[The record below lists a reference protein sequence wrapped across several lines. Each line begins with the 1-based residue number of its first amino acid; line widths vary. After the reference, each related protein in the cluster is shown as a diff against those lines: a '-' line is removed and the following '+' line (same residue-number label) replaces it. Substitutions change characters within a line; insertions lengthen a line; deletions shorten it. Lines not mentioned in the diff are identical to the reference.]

1 MTSSV
6 VVWHDVECG
15 AYRADLPL
23 WLELAAEH
31 GEPILDVGA
40 GTGRVALKL
49 ARTGHQVTALDHDP
63 ELLRELERRAQGL
76 PVRTA
81 AADARDFDLGRG
93 FGLILVPMQTIQ
105 LLGGRG
111 GRRRFLACA
120 RAHLSRGGLL
130 AAALT
135 EEFDLYRAAAGE
147 PALPPDVRRIG
158 ETVYASRPVE
168 VRQAHNAVVLERRR
182 ETIRGDGR
190 TIVEPDVIRLDRL
203 TADQLEREAVAC
215 GLDLCGRRDIA
226 ATPDHVGSVVVMLG
240 G

>member
-1 MTSSV
+1 MTSSA
-6 VVWHDVECG
+6 VVWHDIECG
-15 AYRADLPL
+15 AYRADLPV

-31 GEPILDVGA
+31 GGPILDVGA
-40 GTGRVALKL
+40 GTGRVALEL
-49 ARTGHQVTALDHDP
+49 ARAGYEVIALDHDP
-63 ELLRELERRAQGL
+63 ELLGELERRAQEL
-76 PVRTA
+76 PASTA
-81 AADARDFDLGRG
+81 TADARDFDLGRH
-93 FGLILVPMQTIQ
+93 FALILAPMQTIQ
-105 LLGGRG
+105 LLGGRA
-111 GRRRFLACA
+111 GRRRFLDCA
-120 RAHLSRGGLL
+120 GAHLRRGGLL

-135 EEFDLYRAAAGE
+135 EAFDLYRAGAGE

-168 VRQAHNAVVLERRR
+168 VRQAGNAVVLERRR

-190 TIVEPDVIRLDRL
+190 AIVEPDVVRLDRL

-215 GLDLCGRRDIA
+215 GLDLRGRRDIA